1 MHKINFS
8 SVRSMLFKIRWN
20 SRNSLFLFS
29 TKSLR
34 TITTCLFIV
43 LLTACMESKNNGNNK
58 VAKGPVFYGGVFRMN
73 EVEDCRSLYPLNV
86 TETSSFR
93 VVTQV
98 YEGLVKLN
106 QKDLTISPCIAESWE
121 ANDSATVFTFH
132 LRKGVKFHNDPCFPG
147 GKGREVTAA
156 DFKYCF
162 DKLCESNPTNQGFW
176 VFKDRVVGANEYF
189 QSTIK
194 RKPLKGGVSGVKV
207 IDNYTLQISLKYPFA
222 GFRNILATPY
232 TTVFPKEAVEKYGIE
247 MRVKCVGTGP
257 FYVKELKEGEA
268 IILARYD
275 SYWDVDEFGNQLPY
289 LDAIKVTFIK
299 EKKSEMLEFKK
310 GNLDM
315 VYQLPFEMTN
325 DIIGDLDKA
334 KSEYN
339 EFQLQIN
346 PAMAIQYY
354 GFQHQSELFK
364 NKYLRQAFNYAIDR
378 QKIVDFTL
386 QGEGIPATMGIV
398 PPSLKDYDANKVKGF
413 DFEPDLARKL
423 LVKAGYPNGK
433 GLPKIIL
440 QLNSGGSRNTQLAE
454 VIQKMLKEIINVDVE
469 LNIMPLAQHLEN
481 LETGKTLFWRTAW
494 IADYPDPENFLN
506 LLYGGHIPDKLSD
519 KSYVNS
525 VRYKS
530 EKFDSL
536 FTMAL
541 KETDKKKRYDL
552 YRQADQVAMDD
563 AAIIPLYY
571 DENYRLIQP
580 YVKNFDANAME
591 FRDFKKVYMDPSAIS
606 AK

>member
-1 MHKINFS
+1 MNKVILS
-8 SVRSMLFKIRWN
+8 
-20 SRNSLFLFS
+20 
-29 TKSLR
+29 
-34 TITTCLFIV
+34 CLIIV
-43 LLTACMESKNNGNNK
+43 LISACSENKNSGTK
-58 VAKGPVFYGGVFRMN
+58 KIAKGTVFYGGVFRMN

-86 TETSSFR
+86 TEISSFH
-93 VVTQV
+93 VVAQV

-106 QKDLTISPCIAESWE
+106 QKDLTIIPCIAESWDE
-121 ANDSATVFTFH
+121 NDSSTVFTFH
-132 LRKGVKFHNDPCFPG
+132 LRKGVKFHDDPCFTN
-147 GKGREVTAA
+147 GKGREVKAV
-156 DFKYCF
+156 DFKYCY
-162 DKLCESNPTNQGFW
+162 DKLCESDPSNQGYW

-189 QSTIK
+189 KSTVK
-194 RKPLKGGVSGVKV
+194 KKPLRGGVSGVKV
-207 IDNYTLQISLKYPFA
+207 VDDYTLQITLLYPFA

-232 TTVFPKEAVEKYGIE
+232 TSVFPKEAVQKYGIE
-247 MRVKCVGTGP
+247 MRIKCVGTGP
-257 FYVKELKEGEA
+257 FYVKEMKEGEA
-268 IILARYD
+268 IILARNNE
-275 SYWDVDEFGNQLPY
+275 YWDVDEFGNKLPY

-310 GNLDM
+310 RNLDM

-325 DIIGDLDKA
+325 EIIGDLDKA
-334 KSEYN
+334 KSEYK
-339 EFQLQIN
+339 EFQLQIT

-364 NKYLRQAFNYAIDR
+364 NKYLRQAFNYSINR

-386 QGEGIPATMGIV
+386 QGEGIPATFGIV
-398 PPSLKDYDANKVKGF
+398 PPSLKDYDAKKVKGF
-413 DFEPDLARKL
+413 NFNPDLARKL
-423 LVKAGYPNGK
+423 LAKAGYPNGS

-440 QLNSGGSRNTQLAE
+440 QLNSGGSRNTQVAE
-454 VIQKMLKEIINVDVE
+454 VIQKMLKENINVDVE

-481 LETGKTLFWRTAW
+481 LETGKTLFWRSAW

-506 LLYGGHIPDKLSD
+506 LLYGGHIPNKLSD

-536 FTMAL
+536 FTLAL
-541 KETDKKKRYDL
+541 REPDKVKRYDL
-552 YRQADQVAMDD
+552 FRQADQVAMDD

-580 YVKNFDANAME
+580 YVKNFDSNAME
-591 FRDFKKVYMDPSAIS
+591 FRDFKKVYIDPSELPS
-606 AK
+606 KSN